1 MIFVFDGLVEDGE
14 LLVIERFVD
23 VPDGYLYSR
32 TCGEGPDVVL
42 LHAGAADLRMWDSTA
57 EWLASFARVTMFDF
71 RDMGL
76 SSRAATPYREV
87 DDIAAVL
94 DAAGVRRAVLVG
106 VSDGAR
112 RALAFACAY
121 PDRVA
126 RVVAAGA
133 TFGEFP
139 DPTPDESAA
148 RQQMHEH
155 IARLRRLLV
164 DQGLAAYAAADI
176 DMWGSAL
183 GPDERRKMVG
193 LQLSNVYWI
202 ELAESLGAELE
213 PPVKSRFTEM
223 TVPVDVVIGGRDFA
237 STRLWGRRLAEQA
250 PHANLIEVPDGDH
263 FPMLSAP
270 ADFERILRQAVG

>member
-1 MIFVFDGLVEDGE
+1 M
-14 LLVIERFVD
+14 LLV
-23 VPDGYLYSR
+23 
-32 TCGEGPDVVL
+32 C
-42 LHAGAADLRMWDSTA
+42 
-57 EWLASFARVTMFDF
+57 
-71 RDMGL
+71 
-76 SSRAATPYREV
+76 
-87 DDIAAVL
+87 
-94 DAAGVRRAVLVG
+94 
-106 VSDGAR
+106 GAR
-112 RALAFACAY
+112 CWSAFRTGRALAFACAY

-193 LQLSNVYWI
+193 LQLSNVY
-202 ELAESLGAELE
+202 ARRS
-213 PPVKSRFTEM
+213 
-223 TVPVDVVIGGRDFA
+223 
-237 STRLWGRRLAEQA
+237 GRRGPARTRTGIPCA
-250 PHANLIEVPDGDH
+250 PW
-263 FPMLSAP
+263 
-270 ADFERILRQAVG
+270 R

>member
-1 MIFVFDGLVEDGE
+1 M
-14 LLVIERFVD
+14 IERFVD

-42 LHAGAADLRMWDSTA
+42 LHAGAADLRMWDSTVA
-57 EWLASFARVTMFDF
+57 WLASLARVTMFDF

-76 SSRAATPYREV
+76 SSRATKPYREV

-94 DAAGVRRAVLVG
+94 DAAGVQRAVLVG

-112 RALAFACAY
+112 RALAFACAF

-148 RQQMHEH
+148 RQEMHGH
-155 IARLRRLLV
+155 IARLGRLLA
-164 DQGLAAYAAADI
+164 DQGLGAYAAADI
-176 DMWGSAL
+176 GTWGAAL

-193 LQLSNVYWI
+193 LQLSNAYWI
-202 ELAESLGAELE
+202 ELPESLGAELDT
-213 PPVKSRFTEM
+213 PVKTRFTEL

-237 STRLWGRRLAEQA
+237 STRLWARRLVEQA
-250 PHANLIEVPDGDH
+250 PNANLIEVPEGDH